1 MLEFKTFNK
10 EEVAFY
16 FSSTHFVIQEW
27 TTPNE
32 AYYYFLDKGTMIFR
46 KHNSALNLLSSFN
59 TFCGIGNFA
68 EIGDTFYLEED
79 LPTYYV

>member
-10 EEVAFY
+10 EEVVFY
-16 FSSTHFVIQEW
+16 FSSTHFAIQEW
-27 TTPNE
+27 ATPNE
-32 AYYYFLDKGTMIFR
+32 VYYYFLDKDTMIFR
-46 KHNSALNLLSSFN
+46 KHDGLLGSFN

-79 LPTYYV
+79 SPSYYV

>member
-10 EEVAFY
+10 EKVVFY
-16 FSSTHFVIQEW
+16 FSSAYFVIHEW
-27 TTPNE
+27 TTLN
-32 AYYYFLDKGTMIFR
+32 YYFLDKNTMIFR
-46 KHNSALNLLSSFN
+46 KHDGALSTLGNFN

-79 LPTYYV
+79 LPSYYV

>member
-1 MLEFKTFNK
+1 MFEFKTFNK
-10 EEVAFY
+10 EEVVFY

-27 TTPNE
+27 ETSNKVC
-32 AYYYFLDKGTMIFR
+32 YYFLDKGTIIFR
-46 KHNSALNLLSSFN
+46 KHTAALKMLY
-59 TFCGIGNFA
+59 GIGNFA

>member
-1 MLEFKTFNK
+1 MLKFKTFNK
-10 EEVAFY
+10 EEVVFY

-32 AYYYFLDKGTMIFR
+32 AFYYFLDKDIMIFK
-46 KHNSALNLLSSFN
+46 KHSSAFSISSVY
-59 TFCGIGNFA
+59 CGIGNFA

-79 LPTYYV
+79 LPNYYA